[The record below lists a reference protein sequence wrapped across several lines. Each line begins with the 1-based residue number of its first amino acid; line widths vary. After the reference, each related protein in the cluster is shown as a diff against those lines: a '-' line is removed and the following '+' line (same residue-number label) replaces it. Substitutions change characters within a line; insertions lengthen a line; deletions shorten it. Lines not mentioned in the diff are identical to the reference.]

1 MKQVEKL
8 VGVSL
13 NDVRN
18 VLPALNEATSR
29 TLKEYVDNTH
39 PKLKMLDGLI
49 LLSLVTFII

>member
-18 VLPALNEATSR
+18 VLPALNEATGR

-49 LLSLVTFII
+49 LLSLVTFVI